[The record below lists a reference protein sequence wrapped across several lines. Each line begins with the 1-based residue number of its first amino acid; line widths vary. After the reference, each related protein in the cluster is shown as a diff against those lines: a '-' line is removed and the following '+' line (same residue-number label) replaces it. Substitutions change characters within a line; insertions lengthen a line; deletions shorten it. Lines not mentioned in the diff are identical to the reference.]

1 MGVKEEGK
9 SGCVD
14 YYYDVGR
21 DDFFNI
27 DIHYML
33 NPKDYIEKYVDSEMN
48 AGQKNQYLLGIIDS
62 AIVDGS
68 LDVAFL
74 YYLNIDMSENPEAV
88 TKLIKATKKESVEA
102 SESLEDQLEYILL
115 RNYSAKEILTGLD
128 GFKEIYF

>member
-1 MGVKEEGK
+1 MEVKEEEK
-9 SGCVD
+9 SDSVG

-27 DIHYML
+27 DLPYLL
-33 NPKDYIEKYVDSEMN
+33 NPKDYIEKYVDRSMDAN
-48 AGQKNQYLLGIIDS
+48 QKNQYLLGIIDS

-88 TKLIKATKKESVEA
+88 TKLIKATKKESVEPDK
-102 SESLEDQLEYILL
+102 SLEDQLEYILL
-115 RNYSAKEILTGLD
+115 RNYSAKEILTALD
-128 GFKEIYF
+128 GFKETYF

>member
-1 MGVKEEGK
+1 MEVKEEEKFDGV
-9 SGCVD
+9 G

-21 DDFFNI
+21 DDFFDI
-27 DIHYML
+27 DLPYLL

-48 AGQKNQYLLGIIDS
+48 VGQKNQYLLGIIDS

-115 RNYSAKEILTGLD
+115 RRYSAKEILTGLD
-128 GFKEIYF
+128 GFKDIYF